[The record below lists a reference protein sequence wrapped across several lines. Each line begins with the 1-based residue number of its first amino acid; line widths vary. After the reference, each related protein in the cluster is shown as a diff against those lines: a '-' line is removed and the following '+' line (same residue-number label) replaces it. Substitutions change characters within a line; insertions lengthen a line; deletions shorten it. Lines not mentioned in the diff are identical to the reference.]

1 MYKEINDDDKSLFEV
16 NGLATEPQGNM
27 TLEEEAAMKAEL
39 EVIGFFERCNKF

>member
-27 TLEEEAAMKAEL
+27 TLEEAYDFVMDKVRAIYEMKDA
-39 EVIGFFERCNKF
+39 I